1 MDHLKGLRSVAQFC
15 MRLGILGGVFWV
27 INAIFFFIEWLK
39 NWSLPDVRGIISS
52 YGGALI
58 ATIIPIVLIY
68 AVGGLI
74 NLLIAIEENTR
85 K

>member
-15 MRLGILGGVFWV
+15 QRLGILGGVFWV
-27 INAIFFFIEWLK
+27 INALFFFVEWFK
-39 NWSLPDVRGIISS
+39 NMSLPDVRGIISG

-68 AVGGLI
+68 AVGGVI
-74 NLLIAIEENTR
+74 NLLISIEENTR